1 MSIDCKESIH
11 GPAADAPEDNGVA
24 LLTIDQIRTACERSE
39 PVVLGDPVSARVNLP
54 FKETFYPLGFPLEVE
69 TNSEEILIAMVE
81 SWQGFMKLFD
91 TPPFRLRVC
100 VQDSSSSDC
109 PPRPIHRVQQH
120 FASGVAD
127 SENFSITD
135 FSQGFSS
142 VWLTRAAVANQDYCR
157 YFFLESA
164 ALSMICTSYTTPIH
178 AACVDLEGCG
188 VLLCG
193 DSGAGKSTLS
203 YACAQAGWT
212 YITDDASYLVN
223 SRQDRLV
230 VGNSNQ
236 ARFRPAAQEFFQEL
250 SGRPVT
256 KRGDVGKPSIEL
268 KTSSLRNIATSYISR
283 VNHVVF
289 LNRREVKRQVL
300 EPFPTEVARY
310 FMLQRLYGLPDTM
323 KVQSAMIDRVLW
335 AGALELRYSS
345 LDWAIERLGRLA
357 VEGE

>member
-1 MSIDCKESIH
+1 MSTNCKEVIH
-11 GPAADAPEDNGVA
+11 GPAAVAREDNGAA
-24 LLTIDQIRTACERSE
+24 LLTIDEIRTACNRSE
-39 PVVLGDPVSARVNLP
+39 QIVLGDPMSARVDLP
-54 FKETFYPLGFPLEVE
+54 FKETFYPLGFPLDIE
-69 TNSEEILIAMVE
+69 TNSEEILIAMAE
-81 SWQGFMKLFD
+81 SWHGFMKLFD

-100 VQDSSSSDC
+100 VHDGSSSDC
-109 PPRPIHRVQQH
+109 PPSPTCRVQQH
-120 FASGVAD
+120 IVSNVAD
-127 SENFSITD
+127 SENFAITD
-135 FSQGFSS
+135 FAQGISS
-142 VWLTRAAVANQDYCR
+142 VWLTRAAVAHQDYCR
-157 YFFLESA
+157 YFFLEAA

-193 DSGAGKSTLS
+193 DSGAGKSTLA

-268 KTSSLRNIATSYISR
+268 KTSTLRSIATSYIAR

-300 EPFPTEVARY
+300 APFPTEVARY
-310 FMLQRLYGLPDTM
+310 FMLQRLFGLPDTL
-323 KVQSAMIDRVLW
+323 KVQSAMIDRVLG